1 MIVEDKQII
10 MYSQTTWPPCHQAK
24 AWLSDQ
30 NIPVDIRD
38 IRQNDQ
44 YVDELIKMGSQM
56 TPTFVIGKQVLIGFD
71 PQKLLEAWKS
81 YIG

>member
-1 MIVEDKQII
+1 
-10 MYSQTTWPPCHQAK
+10 
-24 AWLSDQ
+24 
-30 NIPVDIRD
+30 
-38 IRQNDQ
+38 
-44 YVDELIKMGSQM
+44 VDELIKMGSQM